1 MEEKIAREL
10 ICDTGRELLKTGL
23 VARTWGNVSCRLDKS
38 SFLIT
43 PSGLDYLKTMPED
56 IVYVDLST
64 MEWEGKHKPSSEKG
78 VHAAAYELFDDGRLR
93 YPHASK
99 LRLGDRPCRI

>member
-56 IVYVDLST
+56 I
-64 MEWEGKHKPSSEKG
+64 
-78 VHAAAYELFDDGRLR
+78 A
-93 YPHASK
+93 
-99 LRLGDRPCRI
+99 